1 MTTKIGRPKS
11 NNPKVTQLGVRF
23 DTESLQKLDALV
35 VHYNKTR
42 VEVLRLGVNRLYEE
56 LPK

>member
-1 MTTKIGRPKS
+1 MTTKIGRAKS
-11 NNPKVTQLGVRF
+11 NNSKVKQLGVRF

-42 VEVLRLGVNRLYEE
+42 VEILRLGVNRLYEE

>member
-11 NNPKVTQLGVRF
+11 SNPKVKQLGVRF

-42 VEVLRLGVNRLYEE
+42 VEILRLGVNRLYEE

>member
-11 NNPKVTQLGVRF
+11 NNPKVKQLGVRF

-35 VHYNKTR
+35 LHYNKTR
-42 VEVLRLGVNRLYEE
+42 VEILRLGVNRLYEE

>member
-11 NNPKVTQLGVRF
+11 NNPKVKQLGVRF

-42 VEVLRLGVNRLYEE
+42 VEILRLGVNRLYEE
-56 LPK
+56 LPR

>member
-11 NNPKVTQLGVRF
+11 NNPKVKQLGVRF

-42 VEVLRLGVNRLYEE
+42 VEMLRLGVNRLYEE

>member
-11 NNPKVTQLGVRF
+11 NNPKVKQLGVRF
-23 DTESLQKLDALV
+23 DTKSLQKLDALV

-42 VEVLRLGVNRLYEE
+42 VEILRLGVNRLYEE

>member
-1 MTTKIGRPKS
+1 MTSKIGRPKS
-11 NNPKVTQLGVRF
+11 NNPKVKQLGVRF

-42 VEVLRLGVNRLYEE
+42 VEILRLGVNRLYEE

>member
-11 NNPKVTQLGVRF
+11 NKPKVKQLGVRF

-42 VEVLRLGVNRLYEE
+42 VEILRLGVNRLYEE

>member
-11 NNPKVTQLGVRF
+11 DNPKVKQLGVRF

-42 VEVLRLGVNRLYEE
+42 VEILRLGVNRLYEE

>member
-1 MTTKIGRPKS
+1 MTTRIGRPKS
-11 NNPKVTQLGVRF
+11 NNPKVKQLGVRF

-42 VEVLRLGVNRLYEE
+42 VEILRLGVNRLYEE

>member
-11 NNPKVTQLGVRF
+11 NNPKVKQLGVRF
-23 DTESLQKLDALV
+23 DTESHQKVDALV

-42 VEVLRLGVNRLYEE
+42 VEILRLGVNRLYEE

>member
-11 NNPKVTQLGVRF
+11 NNTKVKQLGVRF

>member
-11 NNPKVTQLGVRF
+11 NNPKVKQLGVRF

-42 VEVLRLGVNRLYEE
+42 VEILRLGVKRLYEE

>member
-11 NNPKVTQLGVRF
+11 SNPKVKQLGVRF
-23 DTESLQKLDALV
+23 DTKSLEKLDALV

-42 VEVLRLGVNRLYEE
+42 VEILRLGVNRLYEE

>member
-1 MTTKIGRPKS
+1 MTTKMGRPKS
-11 NNPKVTQLGVRF
+11 DNPKLKQLGVRF
-23 DTESLQKLDALV
+23 DTQSLQKLDVLTK
-35 VHYNKTR
+35 HYGKTR

>member
-1 MTTKIGRPKS
+1 MATKIGRPKS
-11 NNPKVTQLGVRF
+11 KNPKVKQLGVRF

-42 VEVLRLGVNRLYEE
+42 VEILRLGVNRLYEE

>member
-11 NNPKVTQLGVRF
+11 NNPKVKQLGVRF

-35 VHYNKTR
+35 LHYNKTR
-42 VEVLRLGVNRLYEE
+42 VEILRLGVNRLYEE
-56 LPK
+56 LPR

>member
-11 NNPKVTQLGVRF
+11 NNPKVKQLGVRF

-42 VEVLRLGVNRLYEE
+42 VEILRLGVNRLYEE

>member
-11 NNPKVTQLGVRF
+11 NNPKVKQLGVRF